1 MLLAELDM
9 GIESNTW
16 ALVQPVPDT
25 VFASAADALLRSR
38 TLIIT
43 SGAGM
48 GVDSGLPSFRD
59 ANGFWNAYPAYQKL
73 GVNFMDIA
81 TPRHMTDDPTFG
93 WGFYGSRANQYR
105 DAVPHEGFALL
116 KDWIERFALEWFVVT
131 SNVDGQFQK
140 AGFDEERVE
149 EVHGSI
155 HYLQCHKP
163 CRPEIWRHNEVFEI
177 DADTMRAKH
186 TPTCI
191 HCGELARPNI
201 LMFNDWWYIPVRS
214 NAQNRR
220 YKAFIDNCPKP
231 IAVVEIG
238 AGRAIPTIRYI
249 SETIARQ
256 HGAMVI
262 RINPRESQ
270 ITEPHVSIAMDGVSA
285 LKRIDALL

>member
-1 MLLAELDM
+1 M

-16 ALVQPVPDT
+16 ALVPPVPET
-25 VFASAADALLRSR
+25 VFASAADAILRSR

-59 ANGFWNAYPAYQKL
+59 QNGFWEAYPAYRKL
-73 GVNFMDIA
+73 GVNFMEVA
-81 TPRHMTDDPTFG
+81 TPRHLVEDPTFG

-105 DAVPHEGFALL
+105 DTVPHAGFSLL
-116 KDWIERFALEWFVVT
+116 KDWIERFDLEWFSVT

-140 AGFDEERVE
+140 AGFDEDHIE

-163 CRPEIWRHNEVFEI
+163 CKPEIWRHNEVFDVDPES
-177 DADTMRAKH
+177 MRATR
-186 TPTCI
+186 TPSCI

-220 YKAFIDNCPKP
+220 YKEFIEDCPKP
-231 IAVVEIG
+231 IVVIEIG

-249 SETIARQ
+249 SESIARQ
-256 HGAMVI
+256 YQATIV
-262 RINPRESQ
+262 RINIREPQ
-270 ITEPHVSIAMDGVSA
+270 ITEPHISIATGGVAA
-285 LKRIDALL
+285 LERINALL